1 VRKAITVAVGVV
13 IASDTGGARASGRSG
28 FTGKLMASTAG
39 AVQKASADA
48 VGVVPSARRYRSV
61 DTLAASARGD
71 LGVAHE
77 FIASSADG
85 VRNAIAI
92 SIGVVCA
99 VSAFK
104 AGARSESGF
113 ASEFIASTIASI
125 SITGVVLKAITGSV
139 GVVIASDTGGASAR
153 GDRGI
158 TSEFVASS
166 AGGLRRAIT
175 DSIDVVKKGGTVI
188 AGAGFKVKVIDAGVG
203 LAGVAGGNIVP
214 AFVVLNVQLRTT
226 DALAGVN
233 MAVVLALVG
242 ESVQIVF
249 GMVMSLD
256 NPAQRR
262 VSMHGT

>member
-1 VRKAITVAVGVV
+1 MTGNAGGVV
-13 IASDTGGARASGRSG
+13 
-28 FTGKLMASTAG
+28 
-39 AVQKASADA
+39 KASADA
-48 VGVVPSARRYRSV
+48 VGVVFAGATR
-61 DTLAASARGD
+61 AASARGGC
-71 LGVAHE
+71 GVAHE
-77 FIASSADG
+77 FIASSAGG

-104 AGARSESGF
+104 AGARSGSGF
-113 ASEFIASTIASI
+113 TSEFIAST
-125 SITGVVLKAITGSV
+125 TGVMGFAITDSV
-139 GVVIASDTGGASAR
+139 GVVFAGGTGGASAG

-256 NPAQRR
+256 NPAQGR

>member
-1 VRKAITVAVGVV
+1 MLAG
-13 IASDTGGARASGRSG
+13 
-28 FTGKLMASTAG
+28 TAG
-39 AVQKASADA
+39 GVQKASADA

-104 AGARSESGF
+104 AGARSGSGF
-113 ASEFIASTIASI
+113 TSEFIAST
-125 SITGVVLKAITGSV
+125 TGVMGFAITDSV
-139 GVVIASDTGGASAR
+139 GVVFAGGTGGASAG

-188 AGAGFKVKVIDAGVG
+188 AGPGFKVEVIDAGVG

-226 DALAGVN
+226 DALA
-233 MAVVLALVG
+233 
-242 ESVQIVF
+242 
-249 GMVMSLD
+249 D
-256 NPAQRR
+256 R
-262 VSMHGT
+262 